1 MSKSNYLKNKNYRLR
16 NCQIDQQLYHQLRGL
31 KLVSSTD
38 TLSELCGKTK
48 SYYRSMKAKR
58 IGLKVGSLATL
69 REELALKMDQEN
81 NPKHAVV
88 IGYGMTA
95 VERAIREKVLLE
107 QNISK
112 NSNVRGFPL

>member
-1 MSKSNYLKNKNYRLR
+1 MRKSNYLKNKEYRLK
-16 NCQIDQQLYHQLRGL
+16 NSQIDQQLYHQLRGL

-38 TLSELCGKTK
+38 ALSELCGKTK

-69 REELALKMDQEN
+69 REELALRMDEEN
-81 NPKHAVV
+81 NPRHAVV

-107 QNISK
+107 QKIFK
-112 NSNVRGFPL
+112 NTNFREFSL